1 MEKWDVFVLMNLQK
15 VGNLGRFEFGIW
27 KTCEI
32 WDIFKKSERRI
43 RKMEQKYIV
52 TNNAKTLFCFTIV
65 FY

>member
-32 WDIFKKSERRI
+32 WDNLKKTRKKG
-43 RKMEQKYIV
+43 RKMGQKDIV
-52 TNNAKTLFCFTIV
+52 TNNAETLFCFTIV
-65 FY
+65 F

>member
-43 RKMEQKYIV
+43 RKMERNYNSISHLKKYD
-52 TNNAKTLFCFTIV
+52 
-65 FY
+65 FYF